1 MPEYLT
7 VAQAAAALGISERQ
21 ARRYAGRLAP
31 DDRREAGH
39 EAGHMT
45 GALVRLEAMQS
56 EREKAA
62 KRIKTDMRPD
72 VVKYEA
78 GHMAGH
84 DDRTP
89 DMRPD
94 AQSSEVLALLKSE
107 NTFLRSMLEARDR
120 DAAELRAALRKALE
134 VMPKA
139 LPDASTPNAENIG
152 REDAPQAPIIPSGDQ
167 TNAAPKQS
175 APRGAKPR
183 NLTAWQRIAARILG
197 IR

>member
-1 MPEYLT
+1 MSDYLT
-7 VAQAAAALGISERQ
+7 VSQAAARLGISERQ

-62 KRIKTDMRPD
+62 KRIKTDVGPD
-72 VVKYEA
+72 VVKHEA
-78 GHMAGH
+78 GRN
-84 DDRTP
+84 DRTP
-89 DMRPD
+89 DT
-94 AQSSEVLALLKSE
+94 QSGEVLALLKSE
-107 NTFLRSMLEARDR
+107 NAFLRGMLEARDR

-134 VMPKA
+134 AMPKA
-139 LPDASTPNAENIG
+139 LTDGSTPNAENIG
-152 REDAPQAPIIPSGDQ
+152 REDAPQAPIIRSGDV
-167 TNAAPKQS
+167 APAPQKQGVQH
-175 APRGAKPR
+175 GAKLR
-183 NLTAWQRIAARILG
+183 KLTTWQRVAARILG